1 MRNMKERNSKE
12 SEMKALKKAG
22 LTLFALVALL
32 GLGSMVASA
41 QGPVANLTSMNA
53 PFIDNQ
59 AHPISAG
66 ASQWY
71 SFNYAVNPD
80 TGERPVTTLTL
91 VNGNAS
97 GVTFDVW
104 TAQAAMDTA
113 DNTAIGKAST
123 FNVGSDSGMVQSSD
137 LNWVG
142 AFGATGTY
150 LVRVT
155 NTGMTDTT
163 AKLTIAG
170 DGVSLAPI
178 AVTGPA
184 ASAQPGPNTD
194 DPAKAVALD
203 GKQQTIPANSAQW
216 YSFNY
221 TINTDGSGSTVHPTV
236 QIQLANGNVSGLSF
250 EIFSP
255 ENIGDW
261 WNNTPT
267 GTGSPMMVPGD
278 DGSMTQ
284 STNLNWSG
292 AFGASGTYY
301 VRVWNSNSAAT
312 PATLMISW
320 PN

>member
-1 MRNMKERNSKE
+1 MRNMQERISKE
-12 SEMKALKKAG
+12 SRMKMLTKAG

-59 AHPISAG
+59 AHPIQAG
-66 ASQWY
+66 ASSWY
-71 SFNYAVNPD
+71 SFNYSVNPD

-104 TAQAAMDTA
+104 TAQSAMDTA
-113 DNTAIGKAST
+113 DNTPIGKASS
-123 FNVGSDSGMVQSSD
+123 FNVDSDSGMIQSSD

-142 AFGATGTY
+142 AFGGSGTY

-155 NTGMTDTT
+155 NTNMTDST
-163 AKLTIAG
+163 AKLTISG
-170 DGVSLAPI
+170 SGVSLAPI

-203 GKQQTIPANSAQW
+203 GKQRSIPANSAQW

-221 TINTDGSGSTVHPTV
+221 TINADGSANVHPTV
-236 QIQLANGNVSGLSF
+236 EIQLVNGTMSGLSF

-261 WNNTPT
+261 WENTPT
-267 GTGSPMMVPGD
+267 GTGSPMMVPASDSG
-278 DGSMTQ
+278 MTQ
-284 STNLNWSG
+284 SANLNWSG
-292 AFGASGTYY
+292 AFGASGTYF
-301 VRVWNSNSAAT
+301 VRVWNSNSTAT

>member
-1 MRNMKERNSKE
+1 MKT
-12 SEMKALKKAG
+12 LTKAG
-22 LTLFALVALL
+22 LTLFALAALL
-32 GLGSMVASA
+32 SLGSMVASA
-41 QGPVANLTSMNA
+41 QGPVANLTPMNA

-66 ASQWY
+66 TSAWY

-97 GVTFDVW
+97 GLTFDVW
-104 TAQAAMDTA
+104 TAQTALDTA
-113 DNTAIGKAST
+113 DNNPIGKAGT
-123 FNVGSDSGMVQSSD
+123 FNVGSDSGMVQSAD

-142 AFGATGTY
+142 AFGASGTY

-155 NTGMTDTT
+155 NTNMSDTT
-163 AKLTIAG
+163 AKLTVSG

-194 DPAKAVALD
+194 DPAQAVAID
-203 GKQQTIPANSAQW
+203 GSQKSIPANSAQW

-221 TINTDGSGSTVHPTV
+221 TINTDGSGSTVHPIV
-236 QIQLANGNVSGLSF
+236 QIQLANGNASGLSF
-250 EIFSP
+250 EVFSP

-261 WNNTPT
+261 WQNVPT
-267 GTGSPMMVPGD
+267 GSGTATMVAAPDSGMTASPD
-278 DGSMTQ
+278 
-284 STNLNWSG
+284 LNWSG

-301 VRVWNSNSAAT
+301 VRVWNGNSTAT
-312 PATLMISW
+312 PATLTISW

>member
-1 MRNMKERNSKE
+1 MKT
-12 SEMKALKKAG
+12 LKKAG

-59 AHPISAG
+59 SHPIAAG
-66 ASQWY
+66 ASLWY
-71 SFNYAVNPD
+71 RFNYAINSD
-80 TGERPVTTLTL
+80 TGARPVTTLTL
-91 VNGNAS
+91 ENGNVS

-104 TAQAAMDTA
+104 TADAAMDTA
-113 DNTAIGKAST
+113 DNAPIGKAST
-123 FNVGSDSGMVQSSD
+123 FNVGSDSGMVTSSD

-142 AFGATGTY
+142 AFGGSGTY

-155 NTGMTDTT
+155 NTNMTDST
-163 AKLTIAG
+163 AKLTISG

-221 TINTDGSGSTVHPTV
+221 TINTDGSGANVHPTV
-236 QIQLANGNVSGLSF
+236 QIQLANGTMSGLSF
-250 EIFSP
+250 EVYSP
-255 ENIGDW
+255 EILGNW
-261 WNNTPT
+261 WENTPI
-267 GTGSPMMVPGD
+267 GTGSPMMITGGD
-278 DGSMTQ
+278 SGTTQ
-284 STNLNWSG
+284 SPNLNWSG

-301 VRVWNSNSAAT
+301 VRVVNSTSSAM